1 MLIKVDSKR
10 QFPLVKESKVRG
22 HRGKG
27 IKSDMRGNYLMH
39 HVAGIWN
46 ALSEDVVG
54 TTSIGAFG
62 RKLIN
67 TQGEEKSVRLQ
78 GRYRTIEYLWRRS
91 ALVRNNGLW
100 PPSED

>member
-62 RKLIN
+62 RKLIL
-67 TQGEEKSVRLQ
+67 RLQ